1 MITNAVAPVEENSSP
16 HDELPPPASF
26 DFGALGVWATVAA
39 GTLLLISAVFQNELN
54 SQDWDPQYMRD
65 IVERTL
71 VHGGSYYENGIHNK
85 GPIEPLVYHAATLI
99 SSYYSFWLAMS
110 MFIAL
115 AAIVVA
121 YGVTTA
127 MHHVYSGRSARLAV
141 AIAVFVHFTLT
152 GADYSGKMYSRNI
165 AVAMQSS
172 ALILILG
179 DVRLSFP
186 RSTGTPR
193 FRSLARWIGAGALL
207 GLSVQTVSTSALSCT
222 VLSIAA
228 LGILHIRRKGNR
240 DSSGVGGRESLA
252 FVGAGV
258 VAFLSAPMYY
268 VARGLGDVFW
278 KSWWTYGQYMTA
290 ATGKSL
296 RRQIA
301 VGWREQWH
309 YYEQRPAA
317 AISLLIFAGLTVGL
331 WSRMTPIQKI
341 LHTLVPAWFLAASL
355 EIVLTQRNS
364 THYYAVSAVPIAIG
378 GALSAGW
385 LLTLI
390 KETGGLAQSWLAR
403 VRSFVPAAA
412 TVLIL
417 MASGSQ
423 SFFGGIRTAAA
434 FAGTG
439 NLTESRRT
447 NQDGP
452 TRSVQAV
459 LDLVSADNDY
469 LWAWTNEPWPY
480 LTHHRVSATRFIWK
494 SFLFG
499 EIYLG
504 RTSSDFVLP
513 GTWKWFLD
521 DLKEAKPAAYLEMRK
536 LPIPEGSIAA
546 KALSEG
552 FTEAFSINDRLC
564 TVEEI
569 AAITG
574 GQPTATPCSPDGRP
588 ERKVALR
595 NDLYRSLTNPPA
607 VKSAFQPPFL
617 DTTSGWKI
625 APVKAEFTRTP
636 TSQPDDVLPLFNEG
650 CHRLDGILE
659 RQGSELGRFVLRF
672 ESYDAKGVLR
682 RTRLGLEGPDAI
694 AGDDGAAFL
703 RLDSGANNHPQ
714 GTPFTVAVGD
724 RSAALIVDGKI
735 RAAVAMPPKARIVLQ
750 PGADRVTLSSLT
762 TSPLACPIDSSS
774 QHQ

>member
-1 MITNAVAPVEENSSP
+1 MIPRGSAPREQSTPEN
-16 HDELPPPASF
+16 ELRPPEPI
-26 DFGALGVWATVAA
+26 DFGVLGVWATVAA
-39 GTLLLISAVFQNELN
+39 GTLLLISAIFQNEVN

-110 MFIAL
+110 LFISF

-121 YGVTTA
+121 YGVNAA
-127 MHHVYSGRSARLAV
+127 MREVYPGRSARLVAV
-141 AIAVFVHFTLT
+141 IAVFVHFTLT

-165 AVAMQSS
+165 AIAMQSV

-179 DVRLSFP
+179 DVRLTIP
-186 RSTGTPR
+186 PSTGTPK

-207 GLSVQTVSTSALSCT
+207 GSSVQTVSTSALSCA

-228 LGILHIRRKGNR
+228 LRIILIHKNAHKEA
-240 DSSGVGGRESLA
+240 VGLVCRESVA
-252 FVGAGV
+252 FVGAGAI
-258 VAFLSAPMYY
+258 AFLSAPIYY
-268 VARGLGDVFW
+268 LARGLGSVFW
-278 KSWWTYGQYMTA
+278 KSWWTYGQYMTS

-301 VGWREQWH
+301 VGWREQWR
-309 YYEQRPAA
+309 YYEQRPMAA
-317 AISLLIFAGLTVGL
+317 VSLLLFAGLTVGL
-331 WSRMTPIQKI
+331 WSRMTPIQRI
-341 LHTLVPAWFLAASL
+341 VHALVPAWFFAASL

-364 THYYAVSAVPIAIG
+364 THYYAVSAIPIAIG
-378 GALSAGW
+378 ISLSAGW
-385 LLTLI
+385 LLKLI
-390 KETGGLAQSWLAR
+390 KESGGLAQPWLLR
-403 VRSFVPAAA
+403 VRSFAPAAA

-439 NLTESRRT
+439 NLNESRRT

-504 RTSSDFVLP
+504 RTSSDYVLP

-536 LPIPEGSIAA
+536 LPMPEGTIAA

-552 FTEAFSINDRLC
+552 FTEAFSVADRLC
-564 TVEEI
+564 SAEEI

-588 ERKVALR
+588 ERRVALR
-595 NDLYRSLTNPPA
+595 NDLYRLLTNPPA
-607 VKSAFQPPFL
+607 AKTPFQPPFL
-617 DTTSGWKI
+617 DSTSGWKI
-625 APVKAEFTRTP
+625 ASGNADFTRNP
-636 TSQPDDVLPLFNEG
+636 SSQPDDVLPLFNEG
-650 CHRLDGILE
+650 CHRLDGVLE
-659 RQGSELGRFVLRF
+659 RRGGDLGRFVLRF

-682 RTRLGLEGPDAI
+682 RTRLGFEGPDAI

-703 RLDSGANNHPQ
+703 RLDSGANAHPK
-714 GTPFTVAVGD
+714 GTPFSIAVGN
-724 RSAALIVDGKI
+724 RSAALIIDGKI

-762 TSPLACPIDSSS
+762 TSPLACPVDSFSP
-774 QHQ
+774 HR

>member
-1 MITNAVAPVEENSSP
+1 MTTQGAAG
-16 HDELPPPASF
+16 HDESLPFDELHPPALF
-26 DFGALGVWATVAA
+26 DKRAIGVWATVAA
-39 GTLLLISAVFQNELN
+39 ATLLVVSAIFQNELN

-65 IVERTL
+65 IVERTI

-110 MFIAL
+110 LFIAL

-121 YGVTTA
+121 YGVTAA
-127 MHHVYSGRSARLAV
+127 MREVHSGRSSRLVA

-165 AVAMQSS
+165 VITMQSA
-172 ALILILG
+172 ALILMLG
-179 DVRLSFP
+179 DVRLAIP
-186 RSTGTPR
+186 PSTGTPK

-207 GLSVQTVSTSALSCT
+207 GFSVQTVSTSALSCA
-222 VLSIAA
+222 VLSIGA
-228 LGILHIRRKGNR
+228 LGMIHIRRKDGRNLH
-240 DSSGVGGRESLA
+240 GVGGKESVA
-252 FVGAGV
+252 FVAAGAI
-258 VAFLSAPMYY
+258 AFLSAPIYY
-268 VARGLGDVFW
+268 VARGLGGVFW
-278 KSWWTYGQYMTA
+278 KSWWTYGQYMTS

-301 VGWREQWH
+301 VGWREQWR
-309 YYEQRPAA
+309 YYEQRPVAA
-317 AISLLIFAGLTVGL
+317 ASLLFFACLTVAL
-331 WSRMTPIQKI
+331 WTRMTPVQRI
-341 LHTLVPAWFLAASL
+341 LHSLVPAWFVAASL

-378 GALSAGW
+378 GSLSVGW
-385 LLTLI
+385 LLKLI
-390 KETGGLAQSWLAR
+390 KESGGLAQPWVGH
-403 VRSFVPAAA
+403 VRTFVPAAA

-439 NLTESRRT
+439 NLSESRRT

-452 TRSVQAV
+452 TRGVQAV

-504 RTSSDFVLP
+504 RTSPDYVLP

-521 DLKEAKPAAYLEMRK
+521 DLKQAKPAAFLEMRK

-552 FTEAFSINDRLC
+552 FTEAFSVTDRLC
-564 TVEEI
+564 SVEEI

-574 GQPTATPCSPDGRP
+574 GQPTASPCSPDGRP
-588 ERKVALR
+588 ERRVALR
-595 NDLYRSLTNPPA
+595 NDLYRALSNPPA
-607 VKSAFQPPFL
+607 VSAPFQPPFL

-625 APVKAEFTRTP
+625 APEKVEFTRTP
-636 TSQPDDVLPLFNEG
+636 TSQPDDVLPLFNDG

-703 RLDSGANNHPQ
+703 RLDSGANDHPQ

-750 PGADRVTLSSLT
+750 PGADRVTLSALT
-762 TSPLACPIDSSS
+762 ASPLACPIDRSSP
-774 QHQ
+774 HR